1 MSETPWTPGPWEI
14 NWFNCTANASDV
26 AYARTKGD
34 TQLQVGHTFWCVARS
49 IGPITIDSNHWS
61 GDHLDVSEA
70 DARLIAAAPE
80 MAEAL
85 ECLAA
90 MAAHFPT
97 VKTYGNRVRSGA
109 FYSVSVMHLGEA
121 AITVEDLH
129 RAAALLSRIRGDMA

>member
-1 MSETPWTPGPWEI
+1 MSTHTPGPWRIEEQQGGWRVEPSGI
-14 NWFNCTANASDV
+14 WIGSSTARPRAEN
-26 AYARTKGD
+26 
-34 TQLQVGHTFWCVARS
+34 
-49 IGPITIDSNHWS
+49 
-61 GDHLDVSEA
+61 EA
-70 DARLIAAAPE
+70 NARLIAAAPE

-109 FYSVSVMHLGEA
+109 IYSVSDMHLGEA